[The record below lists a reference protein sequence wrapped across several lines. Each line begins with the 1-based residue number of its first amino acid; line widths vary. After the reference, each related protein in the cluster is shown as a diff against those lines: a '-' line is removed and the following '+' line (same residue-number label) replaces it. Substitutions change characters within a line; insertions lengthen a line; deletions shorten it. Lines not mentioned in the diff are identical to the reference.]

1 MNPRSDSFLRLVH
14 RPDANDIDR
23 VPSGGNRGG
32 TVPPSDYFLIVTEGK
47 VTEPTY
53 LNLLRDRLR
62 LASVRIR
69 IAAGRTSDPKHVIET
84 AVSLREEPICKAREG
99 KASLVEPD
107 EYDQVW
113 AVIDTDVAIR
123 NGSWNEIRLLAEQ
136 TNVLLAPS
144 TPCFEFW
151 LILHLCFTTRTD
163 LFDGAA
169 AKRAFKDQLG
179 LDYSTNAK
187 MANRA
192 IESIIPH
199 YASAVRNARKVR
211 AHHQGDEKP
220 WPPNPSTDV
229 DLLITEL
236 TKSSRTAQL

>member
-1 MNPRSDSFLRLVH
+1 MSPRPDPFLRLVH

-53 LNLLRDRLR
+53 FSLLRDRMR
-62 LASVRIR
+62 IASVRIR
-69 IAAGRTSDPKHVIET
+69 IAPGRTSDPKHVIET
-84 AVSLREEPICKAREG
+84 AVSLREEPIRKAKEG

-123 NGSWNEIRLLAEQ
+123 NGSWDEIRLFAEQ
-136 TNVLLAPS
+136 SNVILAPS

-169 AKRAFKDQLG
+169 AKRAFKDQLR

-187 MANRA
+187 MAKRA

-199 YASAVRNARKVR
+199 YVTAVRNAQSVR
-211 AHHQGDEKP
+211 VHHRELGTP

-236 TKSSRTAQL
+236 TKSSRTGQL